1 MPSNVSD
8 FFGRHKLLIGAIF
21 VVLVYAYFMSGVS
34 TNPAGFYV
42 DESCLTYNGYMIA
55 TTGTAENGDSFPLYF
70 QCYTQG
76 YSQWANPTHVYLL
89 SLLYLIVPPSNLSAR
104 AFAATMVF
112 LAAFLLGL
120 LCRKIT
126 GRTAVG
132 VAVWLMALFTPWL
145 FEISRLVLET
155 FFYPLSIA
163 MLLYFVHRAST
174 KEKWT
179 ISDNFLIA
187 VALSLITYSYT
198 IGRLLGPLLG
208 LGLLVFAT
216 SWRAFF
222 GVVKTGIIYTLT
234 LIPFL
239 VVYLGNTSAITGR
252 FMRATYLDSNKSVFE
267 NATTFAISYLSDLNP
282 LFLLVYGD
290 IHPRHHIR
298 GMGGILIGT
307 FVLGMIGVVLILLRK
322 QRGAWWRYVIFG
334 ALASIVPGA
343 LTTERGHFLRLV
355 AFPVFFMLLTIPAIS
370 WLLGDPLGK
379 NEVER
384 ENAHFDEEGTYAIP
398 SGTPASPPMWRR
410 VVLYTILAVTVLQAI
425 VFQVLFSNS
434 AGTRGTE
441 FNAAYES
448 ILDQALAEGTRPIY
462 LDEGGEPAYIH
473 AYWYGVQKGLDMP
486 STFVH
491 VLDNEFPPY
500 GALVISSEGSCKD
513 CEMIAHEGSFL
524 LYRKKRPNA
533 AEVTTTKPTPVSPE
547 IPPSLLVRPRGIG
560 IDKDGNRYI
569 ADTDNA
575 RIQKFDSTGRFVMRF
590 VTGKEEMLQPHGV
603 AVDASGYIYVT
614 ESFRHRLLKFNPD
627 GTYLKEYTGPEVGFY
642 GPRDIAV
649 GQNGKLYIV
658 DQGRTRI
665 VVFDPTNEQ
674 FTSFGTPGSGQGQL
688 VDPTGIDVAG
698 GNIFVADTGNNRV
711 QVFDLDGRF
720 IREWAVP
727 QWQKNIQT
735 FPDIAFD
742 PTAKLAYVSNG
753 STFDVFVFDINGKQV
768 GSIRPAPITDRAT
781 PASLA
786 ISDGPGGRQLLVL
799 HIGNGTT
806 PVPAETAVFAASIEG
821 KAGK

>member
-1 MPSNVSD
+1 MLSNLSGLVS
-8 FFGRHKLLIGAIF
+8 RHRFLISAIF
-21 VVLVYAYFMSGVS
+21 VALVYSYFIAGVS
-34 TNPAGFYV
+34 TNPVGFYV
-42 DESCLTYNGYMIA
+42 DESCLAYNGYKIA

-104 AFAATMVF
+104 VFAGTMVF

-120 LCRKIT
+120 LGKKIT

-132 VAVWLMALFTPWL
+132 VVVWLMALFTPWL
-145 FEISRLVLET
+145 FDISRLVLET

-163 MLLYFVHRAST
+163 LLLYFVHRAST
-174 KEKWT
+174 KPRWT

-187 VALSLITYSYT
+187 IALSLITYSYT

-208 LGLLVFAT
+208 LGLLLFAT

-252 FMRATYLDSNKSVFE
+252 FMRATYLDSNKSFFE
-267 NATTFAISYLSDLNP
+267 NATTFITSYLSDLNP

-290 IHPRHHIR
+290 IHPRHHIK

-307 FVLGMIGVVLILLRK
+307 FILAMIGVVLILVRK

-370 WLLGDPLGK
+370 WLFGDSPDTRDAK
-379 NEVER
+379 PKE
-384 ENAHFDEEGTYAIP
+384 HQFDEEGSYAVSSSAP
-398 SGTPASPPMWRR
+398 SAPAVWRR
-410 VVLYTILAVTVLQAI
+410 VVLYTIFAITVLQAI
-425 VFQVLFSNS
+425 AFQVMFRNS
-434 AGTRGTE
+434 AGTRGIE

-448 ILDQALAEGTRPIY
+448 ILDRALAEGTRPIY

-473 AYWYGVQKGLDMP
+473 AYWYGVQKGIDLNA
-486 STFVH
+486 SFVH

-500 GALVISSEGSCKD
+500 GALVISSEGGCKD

-533 AEVTTTKPTPVSPE
+533 AEVTTTKPTPISPE
-547 IPPSLLVRPRGIG
+547 IPPSLVIRPRGLG
-560 IDKDGNRYI
+560 LDKDGNRYI
-569 ADTDNA
+569 ADTENA
-575 RIQKFDSTGRFVMRF
+575 RIQKFDATGQFIMRF

-603 AVDASGYIYVT
+603 AVDASGYIYVS

-649 GQNGKLYIV
+649 GPNGKLYIV
-658 DQGRTRI
+658 DQGRTRV
-665 VVFDPTNEQ
+665 VVFDPSNEQ
-674 FTSFGTPGSGQGQL
+674 FTSFGMPGNGTGQL
-688 VDPTGIDVAG
+688 TEPTGIDVAG
-698 GNIFVADTGNNRV
+698 DRVYVADTGNDRV
-711 QVFDLDGRF
+711 QVFELDGRF
-720 IREWAVP
+720 VSQWAVP
-727 QWQKNIQT
+727 QWQRNIQT
-735 FPDIAFD
+735 FPDIAVD
-742 PTAKLAYVSNG
+742 ATGKRAYVSNG
-753 STFDVFVFDINGKQV
+753 SAGEVLIFNLNGKQLD
-768 GSIRPAPITDRAT
+768 SIRPAPVADRVG
-781 PASLA
+781 PAALA
-786 ISDGPGGRQLLVL
+786 IAGGTGMRQLLVL
-799 HIGNGTT
+799 HMGIGPN
-806 PVPAETAVFAASIEG
+806 PVSADQAVLSIPIDG
-821 KAGK
+821 KAAK

>member
-1 MPSNVSD
+1 MPNDVSG
-8 FFGRHKLLIGAIF
+8 FVGRHKLLIGAVF
-21 VVLVYAYFMSGVS
+21 VALVYAYFISGVS

-42 DESCLTYNGYMIA
+42 DESCLAYNGYKIA
-55 TTGTAENGDSFPLYF
+55 TTGTGENGDSFPLYF

-89 SLLYLIVPPSNLSAR
+89 GLLYLVVPPSNLSAR
-104 AFAATMVF
+104 VFAATMVF

-120 LCRKIT
+120 IGRRVT

-132 VAVWLMALFTPWL
+132 VIVWLMALFTPWL

-155 FFYPLSIA
+155 FFYPLAVA
-163 MLLYFVHRAST
+163 MLLYFVHRASL
-174 KEKWT
+174 KPKWT

-187 VALSLITYSYT
+187 IALSLITYSYT

-208 LGLLVFAT
+208 LGLLLFAT

-222 GVVKTGIIYTLT
+222 GVVRTGVIYTLT

-239 VVYLGNTSAITGR
+239 IVYLGNTSAITGR
-252 FMRATYLDSNKSVFE
+252 FMRATYLDSSKSVFE
-267 NATTFAISYLSDLNP
+267 NGWTFITSYISDLNP
-282 LFLLVYGD
+282 LFLLVTGD

-307 FVLGMIGVVLILLRK
+307 FILGMIGIVLILIRK

-343 LTTERGHFLRLV
+343 LTTERGHFLSLV

-370 WLLGDPLGK
+370 WLFGDQPGES
-379 NEVER
+379 NTEPTSSD
-384 ENAHFDEEGTYAIP
+384 HDDDPGTFTVI
-398 SGTPASPPMWRR
+398 SSTPVPRPVWRR
-410 VVLYTILAVTVLQAI
+410 AVLYTLIATTALQAI
-425 VFQVLFSNS
+425 AFQVLFSNS
-434 AGTRGTE
+434 AGTRGIE

-473 AYWYGVQKGLDMP
+473 AYWYGVQRGLDLP

-491 VLDNEFPPY
+491 LLDNEFPPY
-500 GALVISSEGSCKD
+500 GSLVISSEGSCKD
-513 CEMIAHEGSFL
+513 CEMINQQGSFL

-533 AEVTTTKPTPVSPE
+533 AEVTTTKPTPQSPE
-547 IPPSLLVRPRGIG
+547 IPPGMFVRPRGIAL
-560 IDKDGNRYI
+560 DKDGNRYI

-575 RIQKFDSTGRFVMRF
+575 RIQKFDPTGRFIMRF

-603 AVDASGYIYVT
+603 AVDSLGYIYVT

-642 GPRDIAV
+642 GPRDISV
-649 GQNGKLYIV
+649 GANGKLYIV

-665 VVFDPTNEQ
+665 VIFDPTNEQ
-674 FTSFGTPGSGQGQL
+674 FTSFGTAGSGPGQL
-688 VDPTGIDVAG
+688 ADPTGIDVAG
-698 GNIFVADTGNNRV
+698 NSIYVADTGNNRV
-711 QVFDLDGRF
+711 QVFDIDGRF
-720 IREWAVP
+720 IREWPVP

-735 FPDIAFD
+735 FPDVAYD
-742 PTAKLAYVSNG
+742 PSTNRAYVSNG
-753 STFDVFVFDINGKQV
+753 ATFDVFIFDANGKQL
-768 GSIRPAPITDRAT
+768 GSLRSAPINDRAT
-781 PASLA
+781 PSSLA
-786 ISDGPGGRQLLVL
+786 ITDGPGGHQLLVL
-799 HIGNGTT
+799 HIGNGST
-806 PVPAETAVFAASIEG
+806 PVPADTAVFAATIDS
-821 KAGK
+821 K